1 MDREQAVS
9 RLETLV
15 DRVEREMMPV
25 PVREVWAFGDVALG
39 LDPVERLD
47 IYLTKDVIMDG
58 DSAAAADFEAEYG
71 IKGVGTSVRAEWG
84 REHPDRVRASANG
97 YAAPEKC
104 LAAELVA
111 NSGGRDPPA
120 SEGPDNERRNLP
132 DSERRGPSG
141 NRDSPDDSRM
151 RSGDGEALRA
161 SGSRAKPDDDAPIHL
176 EVCNASF
183 EDNVR
188 QRLKGALAR
197 DAYEE
202 VLDPRGVCLWVDG
215 TRDTEAFDR
224 LREGSFA
231 MPTLAESLGMLGA
244 EEDVAREAAEV
255 LTTQRAE
262 QQGASVRGDMV

>member
-1 MDREQAVS
+1 MDREQAVA

-15 DRVEREMMPV
+15 DRVERETMPV

-47 IYLTKDVIMDG
+47 VYITKDVIMGG
-58 DSAAAADFEAEYG
+58 DTEAAADFAAEYG
-71 IKGVGTSVRAEWG
+71 VKGVGTSVRAEWA
-84 REHPDRVRASANG
+84 EAHPDRVRTSDNG

-111 NSGGRDPPA
+111 AD
-120 SEGPDNERRNLP
+120 E
-132 DSERRGPSG
+132 
-141 NRDSPDDSRM
+141 
-151 RSGDGEALRA
+151 
-161 SGSRAKPDDDAPIHL
+161 PIHL

-215 TRDTEAFDR
+215 TRDAEAFDR
-224 LREGSFA
+224 LREASLA
-231 MPTLAESLGMLGA
+231 MPTLPAALGMLGA
-244 EEDVAREAAEV
+244 DEDVANEAADV
-255 LTTQRAE
+255 LKRQRTE
-262 QQGASVRGDMV
+262 QEGSSVRGDMV

>member
-1 MDREQAVS
+1 MDREQAVA

-15 DRVEREMMPV
+15 DRVERETMPV

-47 IYLTKDVIMDG
+47 VYITKDVIMGG
-58 DSAAAADFEAEYG
+58 DSEAAADFAAEYG
-71 IKGVGTSVRAEWG
+71 VKGVGTSVRAEWA
-84 REHPDRVRASANG
+84 EAHPDRVRASDNG

-111 NSGGRDPPA
+111 
-120 SEGPDNERRNLP
+120 
-132 DSERRGPSG
+132 
-141 NRDSPDDSRM
+141 DD
-151 RSGDGEALRA
+151 E
-161 SGSRAKPDDDAPIHL
+161 PIHL
-176 EVCNASF
+176 EVCNAGF

-215 TRDTEAFDR
+215 ERDDEAFDR
-224 LREGSFA
+224 LREASLA
-231 MPTLAESLGMLGA
+231 MPTLPAALGMLGA
-244 EEDVAREAAEV
+244 DEDAANEAADV
-255 LTTQRAE
+255 LKRRRAE
-262 QQGASVRGDMV
+262 QEGASVRGDMV

>member
-1 MDREQAVS
+1 MNREQAVD

-15 DRVEREMMPV
+15 DRVETEPMPV

-39 LDPVERLD
+39 LDPVDRLD
-47 IYLTKDVIMDG
+47 VYLTKDVIMGG
-58 DSAAAADFEAEYG
+58 DADAAADFADEYG
-71 IKGVGTSVRAEWG
+71 VKGVGTSVRAEWANA
-84 REHPDRVRASANG
+84 HPDRVRASDNG
-97 YAAPEKC
+97 YAAPEQC

-111 NSGGRDPPA
+111 AD
-120 SEGPDNERRNLP
+120 E
-132 DSERRGPSG
+132 
-141 NRDSPDDSRM
+141 
-151 RSGDGEALRA
+151 
-161 SGSRAKPDDDAPIHL
+161 PIHL

-224 LREGSFA
+224 LRVASLA
-231 MPTLAESLGMLGA
+231 MPTLPAALGMLGA
-244 EEDVAREAAEV
+244 DETVANEAADV
-255 LTTQRAE
+255 LKRQRAE
-262 QQGASVRGDMV
+262 QEGPSVRGDMV